1 MRLSFCH
8 TQLKRSLNKSER
20 LTWTAKTRSEAAGAG
35 GQRARDSDRVPA
47 RGPWELC
54 AALPRLCP
62 ETLWWELEISG
73 AGAFAG
79 GKVVNSAH
87 PRFLSPPSPQ
97 RLVAEHRPAL
107 LLTDTWKGQTHT
119 GPASRRP
126 VRSLG
131 APRSLCPPVPE
142 GQVRSWPCSGCLGH
156 ADGWQPPCKP
166 GKGQGAP
173 LSRTSQRFSPR

>member
-1 MRLSFCH
+1 M
-8 TQLKRSLNKSER
+8 
-20 LTWTAKTRSEAAGAG
+20 
-35 GQRARDSDRVPA
+35 
-47 RGPWELC
+47 
-54 AALPRLCP
+54 
-62 ETLWWELEISG
+62 
-73 AGAFAG
+73 
-79 GKVVNSAH
+79 VNSAH

-156 ADGWQPPCKP
+156 ADGWQLPCKP
-166 GKGQGAP
+166 GKGRGP
-173 LSRTSQRFSPR
+173 LSAAPASASLPGDSNRLPVLGPLETSGRNLNRLM